1 MDHNAASLAGEESVE
16 QRMQLRQIARLD
28 DWYRF
33 EPGTLFITG
42 LQALVRLLLA
52 QSYRD
57 RAAGLHT
64 AGFVSGYRG
73 SPLGG
78 LDRELW
84 RAGKVLDAADIRFQ
98 PGLNEDLA
106 ATSIWGSQQTNLF
119 SGARYAGVFSLWYGK
134 GPGVDRSGDALK
146 HGNAAGTS
154 ALGGVLVVAGDD
166 HTCKSSSLPH
176 QSEYNFVDA
185 MIPVLN
191 PADVSEIVELGLYGF
206 ALSRFSGCWI
216 GLKVTQETA
225 DATQSFE
232 LLPQEMRIVTPVFD
246 MPPGGL
252 NIRWPDPPNDQEY
265 RLQRHKLRAALAF
278 VRANNLN
285 RTVIEGRTSRLGIVT
300 TGKAHLDTLQALDDL
315 GIDQE
320 RAAQI
325 GIKLFKVGM
334 SWPLEPETIRR
345 FADGLEEIIVVE
357 EKRSVIESQLK
368 EQLYNWQ
375 ARTRP
380 LIVGKRD
387 ERGEWLL
394 PSNGELTPALI
405 ARVLAKRMLR
415 FYSSS
420 DIEERVRFLEQQ
432 EAHLPEL
439 TTDVQREPHFCSG
452 CPHNTSTRVPEGSR
466 AVGGIGCHYMAA
478 WMDRGTVT
486 YTQMGGEGAT
496 WIGQAPFTDTPH
508 VFQNIGDGTYA
519 HSGALAIRAAVA
531 AGVNMTY
538 KILFND
544 AVAMTGG
551 QPVEGHLTV
560 AGVAQQLAAEGVQ
573 PVMVVSDHPE
583 KYARA
588 SLPAGVTVH
597 DRRYLDR
604 LQRELREVKGVS
616 ALIYDQTCAAEL
628 HRKRAR
634 GTIEAPDK
642 RVVINELVCE
652 GCGDCNIQSNCLS
665 VMPLETEFGRK
676 RRINQSSCNQD
687 FSCLEGFCPSFVTL
701 RGAKRNPPRPLASEV
716 LPSLPEPPRA
726 QNGTVHNILI
736 AGIGGTGVV
745 TASGLLGLAAH
756 LEGKHVVQ
764 LDQTGLAQKY
774 GAVLSHVRIST
785 DRNHL
790 HGMRIPAG
798 QVDLLLGAD
807 LVVAAGREPLSM
819 LSAKRSVVI
828 VNVHEELPP
837 SFIRDR
843 DFVFPGT
850 KMLDALRTASR
861 ANGVAT
867 LDATRLASDLL
878 GDSIGANV
886 LMLGFAFQRG
896 QLPVSGAALYRA
908 LELYGRNVE
917 KNKLAFDWGRFA
929 AENPEQVERL
939 ARAREND
946 EQPSQSAAEAIARRE
961 AFLVQ
966 YQNRAY
972 ADRYRKLV
980 DRVTAVEQRVR
991 PGSQDLVDA
1000 VARNYFALL
1009 AYKDEYE
1016 VARLHTETDF
1026 LASLRRN
1033 FGAGARPTF
1042 HFSPPLF
1049 AGTDPATGRPKK
1061 YELGAWVLPVLRA
1074 LAKLKFLRGTK
1085 LDPFGYGADR
1095 RLERALIVRYERV
1108 IDRIVAD
1115 LDKRRFE
1122 LALQLARGPSAVRG
1136 FGPIKKAAAARAAEH
1151 EQRLLDTW
1159 EKPALC
1165 EEATARAS
1173 AA

>member
-1 MDHNAASLAGEESVE
+1 
-16 QRMQLRQIARLD
+16 MQLRQIARLD
-28 DWYRF
+28 EWYRF
-33 EPGTLFITG
+33 DPGTLFITG

-52 QSYRD
+52 QSHLD
-57 RAAGLHT
+57 RSAGLNT

-84 RAGKVLDAADIRFQ
+84 RAQKSLDASRILFQ

-106 ATSIWGSQQTNLF
+106 ATSIWGAQQTNLF
-119 SGARYAGVFSLWYGK
+119 SGARYDGVFSMWYGK
-134 GPGVDRSGDALK
+134 GPGVDRSGDAFK

-154 ALGGVLVVAGDD
+154 AHGGVLVVAGDD

-176 QSEYNFVDA
+176 QSEYGFVDA

-232 LLPQEMRIVTPVFD
+232 LLPQDLRIVLPPFD

-252 NIRWPDPPNDQEY
+252 NIRWPDPPNDQEF

-278 VRANNLN
+278 ARANRLN
-285 RTVIEGRTSRLGIVT
+285 RTIIEGRNPRFGIVT

-315 GIDQE
+315 GIDQK
-320 RAAQI
+320 RAADI

-334 SWPLEPETIRR
+334 SWPLEPDAIRQ
-345 FADGLEEIIVVE
+345 FAEGLEEIVVVE
-357 EKRSVIESQLK
+357 EKRGVVENQLK

-375 ARTRP
+375 ARVRP
-380 LIVGKRD
+380 LIIGKRD
-387 ERGEWLL
+387 EHGDWLL

-405 ARVLAKRMLR
+405 ARVLAKRMRR
-415 FYSSS
+415 FYSSL
-420 DIEERVRFLEQQ
+420 DIDDRVRFLEQQ
-432 EAHLPEL
+432 ESRLSEL
-439 TTDVQREPHFCSG
+439 TTDVQRQPHFCSG

-466 AVGGIGCHYMAA
+466 AVGGIGCHFMAG
-478 WMDRGTVT
+478 WMDRDTVT

-496 WIGQAPFTDTPH
+496 WIGQAPFTETKH

-519 HSGALAIRAAVA
+519 HSGSLAIRAAVA

-560 AGVAQQLAAEGVQ
+560 SGVAHQLAAEGVR
-573 PVMVVSDHPE
+573 PVMVVTDQPE
-583 KYARA
+583 KYAGGA
-588 SLPAGVTVH
+588 SLPPTVTVH
-597 DRRYLDR
+597 HRRTLDQV
-604 LQRELREVKGVS
+604 QRELRAVPGVS

-628 HRKRAR
+628 HRKRKR

-642 RVVINELVCE
+642 RVVVNELVCE
-652 GCGDCNIQSNCLS
+652 GCGDCNVQSNCLS
-665 VMPLETEFGRK
+665 VMALETEFGRK

-701 RGAKRNPPRPLASEV
+701 KGAKRNPPRPLATEV
-716 LPSLPEPPRA
+716 LPSLPEPRRA
-726 QNGTVHNILI
+726 ENGAVHNILI
-736 AGIGGTGVV
+736 AGVGGTGVV

-774 GAVLSHVRIST
+774 GAVFSHVRIST
-785 DRNHL
+785 DRERL

-807 LVVAAGREPLSM
+807 LIVAAGHEPLSM
-819 LSAKRSVVI
+819 LSDRRSSVI

-837 SFIRDR
+837 SFIRER
-843 DFVFPGT
+843 DFAFPGR
-850 KMLDALRTASR
+850 KLIEALRAASR
-861 ANGVAT
+861 VDGVAA
-867 LDATRLASDLL
+867 LEATRLASALL

-908 LELYGRNVE
+908 LELYGRNVDE
-917 KNKLAFDWGRFA
+917 NKLAFDWGRFA
-929 AENPEQVERL
+929 AQSPEQVERL
-939 ARAREND
+939 AMAKEGGED
-946 EQPSQSAAEAIARRE
+946 KAASPAEAIGRRE
-961 AFLVQ
+961 EFLIG

-972 ADRYRKLV
+972 ATRYRTLV
-980 DRVTAVEQRVR
+980 DRVAATEQRVR
-991 PGSQDLVDA
+991 PGSTSLRDA
-1000 VARNYFALL
+1000 VVRNYFALL

-1016 VARLHTETDF
+1016 VARLHTETGF
-1026 LASLRRN
+1026 LDSLRRN
-1033 FGAGARPTF
+1033 FGARARPTF

-1049 AGTDPATGRPKK
+1049 AAKDPATGRPKK
-1061 YELGAWVLPVLRA
+1061 YEFGPWILPVLRL
-1074 LAKLKFLRGTK
+1074 LAKLRGLRGTK
-1085 LDPFGYGADR
+1085 LDPFGYTADR
-1095 RLERALIVRYERV
+1095 RLERELLARYERLV
-1108 IDRIVAD
+1108 ERLIAE
-1115 LDKRRFE
+1115 LDDRRFDIALE
-1122 LALQLARGPSAVRG
+1122 LARLPADVRG
-1136 FGPIKKAAAARAAEH
+1136 YGPIKKAAAERAAER
-1151 EQRLLDTW
+1151 EKKLVEAW
-1159 EKPALC
+1159 EAPPTRV
-1165 EEATARAS
+1165 ERPARAS

>member
-1 MDHNAASLAGEESVE
+1 
-16 QRMQLRQIARLD
+16 MQLRRIARLD

-33 EPGTLFITG
+33 EPGTSFITG

-52 QSYRD
+52 QSFRD

-84 RAGKVLDAADIRFQ
+84 RAQEFLDAAEIRFE

-119 SGARYAGVFSLWYGK
+119 AGARYDGVFSLWYGK
-134 GPGVDRSGDALK
+134 GPGVDRSGDAFK

-154 ALGGVLVVAGDD
+154 ARGGVLVVAGDD

-185 MIPVLN
+185 LIPVLN

-232 LLPQEMRIVTPVFD
+232 LLPQDLRIVTPAFD

-252 NIRWPDPPNDQEY
+252 NIRWPDPPNDQEF

-278 VRANNLN
+278 VRANGLN

-315 GIDQE
+315 GIDRV
-320 RAAQI
+320 RAAEI
-325 GIKLFKVGM
+325 GIRLFKVGM
-334 SWPLEPETIRR
+334 SWPLEPEGLRR

-357 EKRSVIESQLK
+357 EKRGLIESQLK

-420 DIEERVRFLEQQ
+420 DIDERVRFLEHQDW
-432 EAHLPEL
+432 HLPEL
-439 TTDVQREPHFCSG
+439 TTDVQRQPHFCSG

-496 WIGQAPFTDTPH
+496 WIGQAPFTDTKH
-508 VFQNIGDGTYA
+508 VFQNLGDGTYA
-519 HSGALAIRAAVA
+519 HSGVLAIRAAVA

-560 AGVAQQLAAEGVQ
+560 AGVAQQLLAEGVR
-573 PVMVVSDHPE
+573 PVMVVTDHPE
-583 KYARA
+583 KYRRS
-588 SLPAGVTVH
+588 SLPSTVTVH
-597 DRRYLDR
+597 DRRMLDR
-604 LQRELREVKGVS
+604 LQRELREAPGVS

-628 HRKRAR
+628 HRKRKR
-634 GTIEAPDK
+634 GTIASPDR

-652 GCGDCNIQSNCLS
+652 GCGDCNVQSNCLS

-716 LPSLPEPPRA
+716 LPSLPEPQEA

-774 GAVLSHVRIST
+774 GAVLSHVRISAE
-785 DRNHL
+785 RSRL

-819 LSAKRSVVI
+819 LSPRRSAVV
-828 VNVHEELPP
+828 VNVHDELPP

-843 DFVFPGT
+843 DFVFPGE

-867 LDATRLASDLL
+867 LDATRLASALL

-908 LELYGRNVE
+908 LELYGRSVE
-917 KNKLAFDWGRFA
+917 ENKLAFDWGRFA
-929 AENPEQVERL
+929 AESPEQVERL
-939 ARAREND
+939 ASSKDDD
-946 EQPSQSAAEAIARRE
+946 ERPSTSSGEAIARRE
-961 AFLVQ
+961 TFLTQ
-966 YQNRAY
+966 YQDRAY
-972 ADRYRKLV
+972 ADRYRALV
-980 DRVTAVEQRVR
+980 DRVAAAEERVR
-991 PGSQDLVDA
+991 PGSEELRDA

-1016 VARLHTETDF
+1016 VARLHTESGF
-1026 LASLRRN
+1026 LDSLRRN
-1033 FGAGARPTF
+1033 FGATARPSF

-1049 AGTDPATGRPKK
+1049 ATTDPATGRPKK
-1061 YELGAWVLPVLRA
+1061 YEVGPWIVPLLRL
-1074 LAKLKFLRGTK
+1074 LAKLRFLRGTK

-1095 RLERALIVRYERV
+1095 RLERALIARYERLV
-1108 IDRIVAD
+1108 ERLVAE
-1115 LDKRRFE
+1115 LDDRRFE
-1122 LALQLARGPSAVRG
+1122 LAVELARLPHDVRG
-1136 FGPIKKAAAARAAEH
+1136 YGPIKKEAAARAAER
-1151 EQRLLDTW
+1151 EQRLLETW
-1159 EKPALC
+1159 ETPAAC
-1165 EEATARAS
+1165 EGAERPARAS